1 MNMQYQKGK
10 TFVAPPKPFR
20 ADRALY
26 FPNVHGRTLASM
38 RASDTTPLLQNRLSI
53 VSVFSSAW
61 AERQVGSFVDGKQNP
76 GLDEMLRADGG
87 GGGGGAAVGLV
98 DVNVEEGWMKALLV
112 RLFAPL
118 IRRKVPRE
126 RHPRYFLIRKGLSDD
141 LKDAIALLNRKVGYV
156 YLVDGEC
163 KIRWAGSG
171 VATAEEKESMVHCLR
186 RLLLE
191 TKKLGGAGPE
201 KELLGG

>member
-1 MNMQYQKGK
+1 MQYQKGK
-10 TFVAPPKPFR
+10 TFIAPPKPFR

-26 FPNVHGRTLASM
+26 FPNVNGRTLASM

-61 AERQVGSFVDGKQNP
+61 AERQVSSYVDGKQNP

-87 GGGGGAAVGLV
+87 SGGGGAAAVGRI
-98 DVNVEEGWMKALLV
+98 DVNVEEGWMKAVLV

-126 RHPRYFLIRKGLSDD
+126 RHHRYFLIRKGLSDD

-171 VATAEEKESMVHCLR
+171 VASAEEKESMVNCVK
-186 RLLLE
+186 RLLQE
-191 TKKLGGAGPE
+191 TKKPKEAGSE
-201 KELLGG
+201 KKLL